1 VAAHLEPEI
10 LVIDE
15 VLAVGDAEF
24 QRKCIG
30 RMSELSRGHGRTVL
44 FVSHNLEAVKQ
55 LCPRSIWLENGH
67 VRADGPTSD
76 VVNRYLEQHVAA
88 ATAGSWIDMS
98 EAIRTGTGEVRLERI
113 RFDGADDPE
122 GVPRPGG
129 RLGVDVEVTASRPVK
144 IGSLAVRV
152 AIPGGPVLVS
162 ADPVMDTDL
171 PLELSVGTHRLR
183 IEIESR
189 ALGPGSY
196 TIGLR
201 VARGGSGRAWSLFD
215 SIENA
220 TQLDLEADPG
230 AELRRGQAIVPCRAT
245 LSQLD

>member
-1 VAAHLEPEI
+1 VE
-10 LVIDE
+10 
-15 VLAVGDAEF
+15 
-24 QRKCIG
+24 
-30 RMSELSRGHGRTVL
+30 
-44 FVSHNLEAVKQ
+44 
-55 LCPRSIWLENGH
+55 
-67 VRADGPTSD
+67 
-76 VVNRYLEQHVAA
+76 
-88 ATAGSWIDMS
+88 
-98 EAIRTGTGEVRLERI
+98 
-113 RFDGADDPE
+113 
-122 GVPRPGG
+122 
-129 RLGVDVEVTASRPVK
+129 VEVTASRPVK

-183 IEIESR
+183 IEIESL

-230 AELRRGQAIVPCRAT
+230 AESRRGQAIVPCRTT